1 LDVTLFE
8 AYPNPFSQQLLLS
21 FPSNSANAQ
30 FVITDAAGRIM
41 EDFIV
46 NAGQT
51 AWTFNTS
58 EWSNGMYVLRC
69 QSQEGVVA
77 KAFLKN

>member
-1 LDVTLFE
+1 V
-8 AYPNPFSQQLLLS
+8 NV
-21 FPSNSANAQ
+21 Q

-41 EDFIV
+41 EDFNV

-51 AWTFNTS
+51 VWTLNTS

-69 QSQEGVVA
+69 QSPEGVVA